1 MSKKAKKGKKV
12 YKVVRHIDMFG
23 VEYVR
28 ASSQEAA
35 ESIAD
40 DIECDEFAE
49 DIDVYSTEVD
59 PKDLNYV
66 PESAI
71 IDVD

>member
-1 MSKKAKKGKKV
+1 MSKKAKKV

-28 ASSQEAA
+28 ASSHEEA
-35 ESIAD
+35 ESIAY
-40 DIECDEFAE
+40 DIACDEFAD

-59 PKDLNYV
+59 PRDLEHV
-66 PESAI
+66 PENAI
-71 IDVD
+71 IDVN